1 MTTGEA
7 PEPPKLRAC
16 ARACCLPTVATLK
29 SENRRKFA
37 VKCRRENYQ
46 LLASLQYFSSLS
58 EIKPLLCFTVDASI
72 SVMATLV
79 HRSTR
84 PVKVTYLKQISL
96 FRRPTI
102 RHEAE
107 GYSRWSKNRVWK
119 QKDDLL
125 VTAIVWRLDS
135 TDMAHPWRR
144 SACKPLG
151 RTRLHPQ
158 TITCMNNRCTAS
170 RDVTKGGQ
178 KKVIY
183 EGDERRSVRFDKL
196 CTLEWAELY
205 AETTD
210 FNRSAAGLCHHLT
223 FIHLTLPTSPSE

>member
-1 MTTGEA
+1 MAGET
-7 PEPPKLRAC
+7 PKLRAC

-107 GYSRWSKNRVWK
+107 GYSRWSKNRLWK
-119 QKDDLL
+119 QKDDIC
-125 VTAIVWRLDS
+125 VTESCGGSIQQTWHTHGDDLRANHWPEPASTHTPSLCLENRLY
-135 TDMAHPWRR
+135 R
-144 SACKPLG
+144 
-151 RTRLHPQ
+151 
-158 TITCMNNRCTAS
+158 
-170 RDVTKGGQ
+170 
-178 KKVIY
+178 
-183 EGDERRSVRFDKL
+183 VR
-196 CTLEWAELY
+196 
-205 AETTD
+205 
-210 FNRSAAGLCHHLT
+210 
-223 FIHLTLPTSPSE
+223 